1 MALGAAAPMS
11 PEDLELFERSL
22 RHATEAHAGADLDAA
37 LADLGWHDALALDPR
52 AAVSL
57 LFELQGAAGATSSA
71 LDAVVAA
78 HLATDVDRELGLG
91 GGAALV
97 LPALD
102 STAPPG
108 VLDGDRLTV
117 AGLGGPA
124 LATAEVAVVVA
135 RASAGADVALEIATA
150 DLVLR
155 PVAGLDPRLG
165 LVEVRGSRD
174 AAADPV
180 SVPGWADAVAA
191 AQVALGHELVG
202 ASRRM
207 LDLAREHALERV
219 QFGQPISAFQAVRH
233 RLAESLVAIETAA
246 AALDAAWLDGTP
258 TAAAMASA
266 LAGRGAR
273 TTARHCQ
280 QVLAGIGFTTEHPLH
295 LFVRRVLVLD
305 ELFGSSRT
313 LTRRLGDDLLRE
325 RQLPPLLPL

>member
-71 LDAVVAA
+71 LDAVVGA
-78 HLATDVDRELGLG
+78 HLGAELGLG

-135 RASAGADVALEIATA
+135 RASAGADVALEVATA
-150 DLVLR
+150 DLALR

-180 SVPGWADAVAA
+180 PVPGWADAVAA

-202 ASRRM
+202 ASRQM

-258 TAAAMASA
+258 TAAAMAGA

>member
-1 MALGAAAPMS
+1 MRPAAAPMS